1 MRCPLPVD
9 WLEYLEGAPS
19 DTLALHLRECRPCQ
33 LLAEELRR
41 DLPLRRQLRVPRIPL
56 ADSWPRWHEAKPSS
70 PVFGDIW
77 WNAKSVGGSD
87 YNPTARVPL
96 LVLSDLWEERDRS
109 WLEVVPLSTDIEN
122 ATSLDLVLHRS
133 DTDLQVP
140 WRALLRYQTVSE
152 RDELDG
158 RIGKLTE
165 TGRAVV
171 QDVLAGH
178 ASEERFGSP
187 IGGPDDPRV
196 RIPEEIHNS
205 VRLLGR
211 AYARMLEQDD
221 VAQRPVRVLSLPMR
235 RTIGSA
241 IVTESLGFAAA
252 STAEEDRPW
261 AVEIPERGR
270 LRGRIQYQ
278 YRDDELFFVI
288 DEVAEEQRG
297 LPSPVW
303 IAFWSDRLPSPVTSP
318 PFRPAVGEHV
328 PLGRDYGILPREIS
342 RLELRL
348 SDES

>member
-19 DTLALHLRECRPCQ
+19 DTLASHLRECRPCQ
-33 LLAEELRR
+33 LLVEELRR
-41 DLPLRRQLRVPRIPL
+41 DLPLRRQLSVPHIPL
-56 ADSWPRWHEAKPSS
+56 ADSWPRWHEAKSPS

-77 WNAKSVGGSD
+77 WSAKSVGGSD
-87 YNPTARVPL
+87 YNLTARVPL
-96 LVLSDLWEERDRS
+96 LALSDLWEERDRC
-109 WLEVVPLSTDIEN
+109 WLEVVPLSADIEN
-122 ATSLDLVLHRS
+122 ATSLDLVLRRS
-133 DTDLQVP
+133 DTDLEVP
-140 WRALLRYQTVSE
+140 WRAFLRYQTVAE

-171 QDVLAGH
+171 QDVLAGR

-187 IGGPDDPRV
+187 ICGPEDSRV

-205 VRLLGR
+205 IRLLGR
-211 AYARMLEQDD
+211 AYARMLEEDEI
-221 VAQRPVRVLSLPMR
+221 AQRPARVLSLPMR
-235 RTIGSA
+235 RTIRSA
-241 IVTESLGFAAA
+241 GVAESLSFAAA

-261 AVEIPERGR
+261 AVEIPEKGR
-270 LRGRIQYQ
+270 LQGRIE
-278 YRDDELFFVI
+278 YRYREDELFFVI
-288 DEVAEEQRG
+288 DEVAEEQLG
-297 LPSPVW
+297 LPSPVR
-303 IAFWSDRLPSPVTSP
+303 IVFWSDRLPSPVTSP

-348 SDES
+348 FDEG